1 MDECIGR
8 SDCEQV
14 CINTVGSY
22 DCDCFDG
29 FTFNS
34 GTSACDGMGSS
45 SYFII
50 IQKSAVDDACVS
62 DPGCSDFCARVN
74 GEDKCFCRNG
84 YELSPAL
91 VPTVCIGELLLIHHC
106 MVK

>member
-1 MDECIGR
+1 MTVCFVVGWLVFFFILPHADVDECIGR

-34 GTSACDGMGSS
+34 GTSACDGMGSI

-50 IQKSAVDDACVS
+50 MKKI
-62 DPGCSDFCARVN
+62 CS
-74 GEDKCFCRNG
+74 
-84 YELSPAL
+84 
-91 VPTVCIGELLLIHHC
+91 
-106 MVK
+106 